1 MYNGN
6 HTAAQTAPHQ
16 PDAGYT
22 KVNIMTTIHAV
33 NEQAKK
39 LEQDRTELAHY
50 LYQTA
55 ALLHSDRFAKWFNNT
70 SASRFDWAT
79 PAVYAAIARNLD
91 VQSSEPVE
99 QWAVKLAQLLVEAA
113 DRLTVDNPVAQ
124 KHKAFTV
131 SRNITLASAI
141 FTHFGKMKGKQLNR
155 FLEALRSL
163 NHQFPASTWGWLM
176 QLTFYVTAR
185 STLERDTGWP
195 WFERILE
202 TRTEEYM
209 TSGYPL
215 DLLAHD
221 VSAVVTAQDMGEPVP
236 ALAVSRNYC
245 STWTSV
251 GFASVDELAQTVG
264 PNFDIHTVE
273 PALQAV

>member
-1 MYNGN
+1 
-6 HTAAQTAPHQ
+6 
-16 PDAGYT
+16 
-22 KVNIMTTIHAV
+22 MTTIHAM

-39 LEQDRTELAHY
+39 LEHDRTELAHY

-55 ALLHSDRFAKWFNNT
+55 ALLHSNRFAKWFNNT

-79 PAVYAAIARNLD
+79 PAVYAAIARSLV
-91 VQSSEPVE
+91 VQSSKPVE
-99 QWAVKLAQLLVEAA
+99 QWAVELAQLLVDAA
-113 DRLTVDNPVAQ
+113 DRLTVDNPVAM
-124 KHKAFTV
+124 KYKTFTV
-131 SRNITLASAI
+131 SRSSTLASAI
-141 FTHFGKMKGKQLNR
+141 FTHFGKMKGKQLDR

-163 NHQFPASTWGWLM
+163 NHQYPGSAWGWLM

-215 DLLAHD
+215 DMLTHD
-221 VSAVVTAQDMGEPVP
+221 VDAVVRAQDMGEPVP
-236 ALAVSRNYC
+236 ALAVRRDYC

-251 GFASVDELAQTVG
+251 GFASVDELAQHVG
-264 PNFDIHTVE
+264 PNFDIHTAE
-273 PALQAV
+273 PAPQAV